1 MIHLNKSLHS
11 ALDDA
16 IRMAKADELI
26 IPFGVGIA
34 GMVAES
40 KEMINIKDAYNDPRF
55 NCEIDLKTG
64 YKTNLMLSMPICNYE
79 GDVIGVAQIINKTD
93 GQFCACFF
101 FVSN

>member
-1 MIHLNKSLHS
+1 MFYT

-16 IRMAKADELI
+16 IQKARADELI
-26 IPFGVGIA
+26 INFGVGIA

-55 NCEIDLKTG
+55 NGEIDLKTG

-93 GQFCACFF
+93 GL
-101 FVSN
+101 SK

>member
-1 MIHLNKSLHS
+1 M
-11 ALDDA
+11 DDA
-16 IRMAKADELI
+16 IRKARADELI

-55 NCEIDLKTG
+55 NGEIDLKTG

-93 GQFCACFF
+93 GQLK
-101 FVSN
+101 

>member
-1 MIHLNKSLHS
+1 M
-11 ALDDA
+11 DDA
-16 IRMAKADELI
+16 IRKARADELI

-55 NCEIDLKTG
+55 NGEVDIKTG

-93 GQFCACFF
+93 GRFE
-101 FVSN
+101 

>member
-1 MIHLNKSLHS
+1 MIIS
-11 ALDDA
+11 
-16 IRMAKADELI
+16 
-26 IPFGVGIA
+26 FGVGIA

-93 GQFCACFF
+93 GQ
-101 FVSN
+101 